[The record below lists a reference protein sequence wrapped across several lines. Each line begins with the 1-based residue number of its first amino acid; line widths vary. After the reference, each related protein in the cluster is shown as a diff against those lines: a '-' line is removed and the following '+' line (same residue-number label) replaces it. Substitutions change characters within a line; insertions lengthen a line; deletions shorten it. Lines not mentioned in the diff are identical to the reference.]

1 MSKRRSKSDTR
12 MVQLC
17 LPLSSLPSQR
27 LESGSCRTT
36 EAVQDALNA
45 SLKEC
50 GLSRDVIAE
59 ELSRLTGH
67 DISVHT
73 LNNWAAPSKEDRP
86 TPLQFL
92 ASLIEITGNP
102 ALAEAAL
109 KGTGYKLLTPDQ
121 VPYYEIGLLEA
132 EKKQQAEVRK
142 AAWAKIK

>member
-1 MSKRRSKSDTR
+1 MY
-12 MVQLC
+12 

-27 LESGSCRTT
+27 LESGARRTT
-36 EAVQDALNA
+36 EAVQDALTDG
-45 SLKEC
+45 LKAC
-50 GLSRDVIAE
+50 GLSREVVAE

-92 ASLIEITGNP
+92 AALIEITGSP

-109 KGTGYKLLTPDQ
+109 RGTGYKLLTPDQ
-121 VPYYEIGLLEA
+121 VPLYELGRITAEDKARAKRKRELWDRIG
-132 EKKQQAEVRK
+132 
-142 AAWAKIK
+142 